1 MTCIIMEKNG
11 LRTTAL
17 CKYNAQGLHVE
28 LEAFVVG
35 VFLNQPFIAQHKRTK
50 HVLKMYEKQLG
61 L

>member
-1 MTCIIMEKNG
+1 MEKNG

-17 CKYNAQGLHVE
+17 YKYNAKGLHVE

-35 VFLNQPFIAQHKRTK
+35 VFLIQSFIAQHKRTK
-50 HVLKMYEKQLG
+50 HVLKMYEKQPG